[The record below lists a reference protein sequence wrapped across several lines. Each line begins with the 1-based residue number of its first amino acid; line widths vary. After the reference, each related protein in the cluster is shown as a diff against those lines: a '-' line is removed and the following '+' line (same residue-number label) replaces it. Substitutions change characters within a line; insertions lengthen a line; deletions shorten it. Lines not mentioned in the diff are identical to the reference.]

1 MDIRNLLATGY
12 VPDCERRP
20 FHQGRDA
27 ETPTETE
34 GNLTYAGSYPK
45 ASTCLNRIGMDARIH
60 GVDAS
65 NPESLQVGMPL
76 KATFLHLEE
85 EGRPITYLAFE
96 PA

>member
-1 MDIRNLLATGY
+1 
-12 VPDCERRP
+12 
-20 FHQGRDA
+20 
-27 ETPTETE
+27 
-34 GNLTYAGSYPK
+34 
-45 ASTCLNRIGMDARIH
+45 MDARIH